1 MPEKYKDEIEEIL
14 RKAGEVAPSDSS
26 RATERSP
33 EDRPVK
39 PLVSRRAP
47 APDYRPSP
55 RRVTVTPGKIML
67 AGVVLFLIGIKFSP
81 FLWVG
86 LAMLVGAY
94 LLYFVTPR
102 SLSYDKR
109 WRGRPVEE
117 RRPSPW
123 ERFKRRRKNSTASLN
138 TTLLGDQRTLR
149 AEPVGLVI

>member
-14 RKAGEVAPSDSS
+14 RRAGEVAPSESS
-26 RATERSP
+26 RATERP
-33 EDRPVK
+33 PGDRLVK
-39 PLVSRRAP
+39 PPVSRPAP
-47 APDYRPSP
+47 APDYRPSSP
-55 RRVTVTPGKIML
+55 RRVPITPGKIML
-67 AGVVLFLIGIKFSP
+67 AGVVLFLVGIKFSP

-117 RRPSPW
+117 RRASPW
-123 ERFKRRRKNSTASLN
+123 ERFKRRRKN
-138 TTLLGDQRTLR
+138 
-149 AEPVGLVI
+149 